1 MSITSRIGPSLA
13 GAPPIIGR
21 VTADEQALGQVPEV
35 PGIGRRGRAAVVALT
50 LRTGLLRVISLVGT
64 VLLARILAPAD
75 FGAFAVIAFLAGALA
90 PFGEVGWGAGLI
102 QRREPPTERDVATA
116 FTVQQIVWLIL
127 LALAWL
133 AAPLIRLAGSGLPLD
148 AEWMIRAA
156 VLAMYLNQLRSVP
169 TAMMSRVLRF
179 GPLATIEVAQHLAY
193 LFVAVGLA
201 LAGAGVWSFVLALV
215 VQSGSGSLLAY
226 IAWGHLPR
234 VGLDRGALRGLLGF
248 GLTFQAA
255 SVLNIFRE
263 ALVPVFGGLAGGVA
277 AIGYLNFGQRF
288 GRLLGGVDEIIGR
301 VAFPAF
307 SRLQTDVERR
317 SRALLHVVETTSV
330 VFALL
335 LGWAI
340 AVAQTLVEVAF
351 SATWLPAVPVFQ
363 LTTVAVLIYLPAGL
377 MRGLAFS
384 TGHARPILAWTVI
397 ALVVTFAAFTPLLVF
412 LGLTGGGI
420 GFVLHAV
427 VQLYGFS
434 RATHAIARFP
444 WMRLARI
451 YLIGAAAGA
460 CAAASLLVLGGLP
473 GLIVSALVAVAAY
486 GLLML
491 IFEREQV
498 GRSWRL
504 VRGDVSLE
512 AA

>member
-1 MSITSRIGPSLA
+1 
-13 GAPPIIGR
+13 
-21 VTADEQALGQVPEV
+21 
-35 PGIGRRGRAAVVALT
+35 
-50 LRTGLLRVISLVGT
+50 
-64 VLLARILAPAD
+64 
-75 FGAFAVIAFLAGALA
+75 
-90 PFGEVGWGAGLI
+90 
-102 QRREPPTERDVATA
+102 
-116 FTVQQIVWLIL
+116 
-127 LALAWL
+127 
-133 AAPLIRLAGSGLPLD
+133 
-148 AEWMIRAA
+148 
-156 VLAMYLNQLRSVP
+156 
-169 TAMMSRVLRF
+169 
-179 GPLATIEVAQHLAY
+179 
-193 LFVAVGLA
+193 
-201 LAGAGVWSFVLALV
+201 
-215 VQSGSGSLLAY
+215 
-226 IAWGHLPR
+226 
-234 VGLDRGALRGLLGF
+234 
-248 GLTFQAA
+248 
-255 SVLNIFRE
+255 
-263 ALVPVFGGLAGGVA
+263 
-277 AIGYLNFGQRF
+277 
-288 GRLLGGVDEIIGR
+288 
-301 VAFPAF
+301 
-307 SRLQTDVERR
+307 
-317 SRALLHVVETTSV
+317 VVETTSV

-340 AVAQTLVEVAF
+340 AVAPTLVEVAF